1 MVEALFV
8 SEGTAY
14 AFRDVD
20 VVRDLEEAR
29 RRVRG
34 GQTAVVIAPF
44 HSIQLVEGVG
54 VPREGWPHVEFLFG
68 APIRVDSVAHG
79 TAYAR
84 EVRFEGRETYVRR
97 VDAARDALARGE
109 LFQLVVARY
118 RAFRVVGDPLAVFA
132 ALARAADARYYYYL
146 RVDDRTLM
154 GASPEILLRGC
165 NGLLVS
171 GPIGGTRPRGRTPEE
186 DSELEGEL
194 VNSVK
199 ERAEHTMLVDSVRN
213 DLGRICRYGT
223 VRVASMLQV
232 EKYRYVQHLVSYIEG
247 ELDRR
252 ADALDA
258 LLAINPT
265 TTVTG
270 VPKVRAVEYISRLE
284 EEPRG
289 PFTGSVGLIGKD
301 CVDIAVVIRSIY
313 MEGDTAYVWAGAG
326 IVMDSVPEQEYLET
340 EVKMRPMVAALNSPA
355 PQGTLGLGNMNS
367 AFEH

>member
-8 SEGTAY
+8 SEGTTY
-14 AFRDVD
+14 VFRDVD
-20 VVRDLEEAR
+20 VVSDLGEAR
-29 RRVRG
+29 RRVRRG
-34 GQTAVVIAPF
+34 ETGMVIAPF
-44 HSIQLVEGVG
+44 HSIRLAEGVG
-54 VPREGWPHVEFLFG
+54 APRDGWPPIEFLFG
-68 APIRVDSVAHG
+68 VPVRASAVAHG

-84 EVRFEGRETYVRR
+84 EVRSEGRGTYIKR
-97 VDAARDALARGE
+97 VTAAKDALARGE

-132 ALARAADARYYYYL
+132 SLMRLADARYYYYL
-146 RVDDRTLM
+146 RLGDRTLM

-165 NGLLVS
+165 NGRLIS
-171 GPIGGTRPRGRTPEE
+171 GPIGGTRPRGRTAEE
-186 DSELEGEL
+186 DAKLERELAS
-194 VNSVK
+194 SVK

-213 DLGRICRYGT
+213 DLGRVCRYGT
-223 VRVASMLQV
+223 VRVASMLHV

-247 ELDRR
+247 VLDRY

-270 VPKVRAVEYISRLE
+270 VPKVRAVEYISMLE
-284 EEPRG
+284 GEPRG

-301 CVDIAVVIRSIY
+301 CVDLAVVIRSIY

-340 EVKMRPMVAALNSPA
+340 EVKMGPMVAALRGPA
-355 PQGTLGLGNMNS
+355 PPGTLSLGEVNS
-367 AFEH
+367 ADEH